1 MLPST
6 EADQCV
12 FVMWNVVCG
21 YSVGL
26 LQILPRR
33 GEHHGGVDQPDRGSL
48 SPEWQQRQLHRYLWL
63 IKHFFTCVITSV
75 RWGFSKYL
83 CERSEKNEQGI
94 WGKNR
99 LKMKQERFI
108 WAEELLT
115 QQKLLTWQTYSNK
128 LLALICLVRYRHYG
142 RYLPTQTATNIPTFW
157 MTKCWPLIENS

>member
-115 QQKLLTWQTYSNK
+115 QQNCWPGKL
-128 LLALICLVRYRHYG
+128 
-142 RYLPTQTATNIPTFW
+142 TATNYWLWFASSGIVIMGDTCQPRLQLTFQRSGWPTADPW
-157 MTKCWPLIENS
+157 